1 MLQGSAVV
9 TIYFQNSLIGVR
21 KDVLSSPSLKSYF
34 EFGYVTKKQLTQ
46 CETVIRCAMLSQH
59 NVDGVRFFTF
69 DTLAETLSLDLSD
82 PRATRNALYYV
93 RSSLLKKNFLSC
105 ESLSSIQQSALSE
118 LIGMGSVQE
127 VFYFVLPS
135 DRIEK
140 ELPKVRSGGDS
151 NLPQHYIEIDGE
163 VTNTGSLNV
172 ITHCLHRYMRIS
184 SDDGR
189 TFIKGQSKVKPSA
202 SDTKT
207 VNALTTQINVQSSSL
222 TTSEVM
228 MSDDA
233 VVCGY
238 LYTQIIDAIQTRLES
253 SSLAS
258 EKLINVFSFPKNK
271 ILRHFKKALGT
282 GSRITL
288 DKTIERITSTE
299 FTLTQGDEFGDWF
312 MTKIGL
318 VDEYGKPLQQA
329 KLRLLEAVGQSQAV
343 REGSG
348 DVTYSSVVVAL
359 PQFIFRQ
366 IESSLSKMRSVPV
379 ATLYNPVYWRPLT
392 LLQAKHNGLVN
403 ALLDK
408 YKYWCAFPGSRNTIQ
423 DIRELYS
430 HLYEVDKQYD
440 INILTSRLLQALL
453 DKPFAIAADQVATS
467 SHRKRTRA
475 KTVYALLDPSLLLAI
490 TCSHD
495 NFNTAKLSHLTYC
508 ITVVCLSNQ
517 PANQVDLLLKTNQAQ
532 RSLNPADA
540 MQHLQQQYDQHGAFL
555 RELLSKPTS
564 SVLPTQQALL
574 F

>member
-1 MLQGSAVV
+1 M
-9 TIYFQNSLIGVR
+9 TTFFQNSLIGVR
-21 KDVLSSPSLKSYF
+21 AEVLAAPSLKSYF
-34 EFGYVTKKQLTQ
+34 EFGYLTKKQLSQ
-46 CETVIRCAMLSQH
+46 CETVLRCAMLSQH

-69 DTLAETLSLDLSD
+69 DTLAGALSLDLTD
-82 PRATRNALYYV
+82 TRASRNALYYI
-93 RSSLLKKNFLSC
+93 RTSLLKKNFLVC
-105 ESLSSIQQSALSE
+105 ETLSPLQQSGLSE
-118 LIGMGSVQE
+118 LIGVGSVEE

-140 ELPKVRSGGDS
+140 DLPKVRSGGNA
-151 NLPQHYIEIDGE
+151 NLPEHYIEIDGE

-172 ITHCLHRYMRIS
+172 ITHCLHRYMRIAK
-184 SDDGR
+184 DDNR
-189 TFIKGQSKVKPSA
+189 TIIKGHSKVKPSA

-228 MSDDA
+228 LSDDA

-238 LYTQIIDAIQTRLES
+238 LYTQIIDSIQTRLEE
-253 SSLAS
+253 SSLES

-271 ILRHFKKALGT
+271 ILRHFKKTLGT
-282 GSRITL
+282 GSRVTL

-299 FTLTQGDEFGDWF
+299 FTMTQADEFGDWF

-318 VDEYGKPLQQA
+318 VDENGYPLQQA
-329 KLRLLEAVGQSQAV
+329 KLRLLEAVGQSQVV
-343 REGSG
+343 RGQSG
-348 DVTYSSVVVAL
+348 DVTYSSIVVAL

-366 IESSLSKMRSVPV
+366 IETSLSKMRRAPV

-408 YKYWCAFPGSRNTIQ
+408 YKYWCAFPGSKNTIG

-430 HLYEVDKQYD
+430 HLYELDKKYD
-440 INILTSRLLQALL
+440 INLLTSKLLQALL
-453 DKPFAIAADQVATS
+453 DKPFALAADQVVTS

-490 TCSHD
+490 TCDHD
-495 NFNTAKLSHLTYC
+495 NLNSAKLSHLTYR
-508 ITVVCLSNQ
+508 ITVVCLSKH
-517 PANQVDLLLKTNQAQ
+517 PATQVDLMLRRNQAQ
-532 RSLNPADA
+532 RALNPGDA
-540 MQHLQQQYDQHGAFL
+540 MQHLQQQHDQHHAFL
-555 RELLSKPTS
+555 GDLLSKPTASIS
-564 SVLPTQQALL
+564 STQQALL